1 MLVLSPRVQRLLT
14 VLAPEEA
21 YSFGSKVL
29 DIEHLLLALL
39 KSADGLGYITLKAM
53 KINVLM
59 LQTTIEQSLPPR
71 SLGLELTEI
80 PHSNRLRNM
89 LDSAAVE
96 ARILRCDY
104 VGTEHLLLSAL
115 REENSVIQNF
125 FIKARISLDQ
135 ARQFVAEVERKVP
148 SSAKLASSME
158 PVFSD
163 NRQYADGSMPRR
175 GKNQVGGILQQFCRD
190 LTEAARNDESDTVV
204 GRDVE
209 ISRVI
214 QTLSRRTKNNPILV
228 GEPGVGKT
236 AVVEG
241 LAQHIA
247 SGNVPQSLLKKRIL
261 LLDLAGMVA
270 GTKYRG
276 EFEERMKRLMKEVK
290 ENPDVILFIDE
301 IHTVIGAGGP
311 EGTLEASNMLKPA
324 LSRGEIQLIGATTTK
339 EFRNRIERDAALAR
353 RFQMIRIDE
362 PSDSDTVKM
371 LLGLK
376 YRYESFHHVV
386 YDDKVIEAI
395 VRCSRR
401 YITDRNLPDKAFDI
415 LDEAGAAKKIS
426 SEVRPPELDEI
437 EGTIDSLLSEKRALV
452 EKQDYERAAMVRDK
466 VQELR
471 HRLDEINLSLKDRDG
486 KNRAHVTVDD
496 VLSVISSMTG
506 IPAERLDNG
515 ESERLLEMERILS
528 SEVVGQ
534 SEAVKAICSAVKRS
548 RTGVSSQR
556 RPVGSFFFLGPT
568 GVGKTQLAKALAKF
582 LFGTEDAL
590 LRFNMSEY
598 SERASASGLTGSS
611 PGYIG
616 YEDGGKLT
624 KKVLEHPYS
633 VVLFDEIE
641 KADPNIYNLMLQILE
656 EGELTDGQGHNVNFR
671 NTVVIFT
678 SNAGSNKITS
688 DGRLG
693 FSTAPDGLLP
703 YEEMK
708 ASAMEELKRI
718 LSPELLNRIDDV
730 VVFHALDRDVLSQI
744 VDLQVADLDSR
755 LMEQGLSVVLKPKA
769 RQYMIENGYDP
780 SMGARPMRRLIQ
792 HEVEETIADLILSGK
807 RGDSEQIV
815 IDSDGE
821 KLKLSFKKSRK
832 GLSVQDFDSKKS
844 EPVLIGEKS

>member
-1 MLVLSPRVQRLLT
+1 MLLLSPRVQRLLT

-21 YSFGSKVL
+21 YSFRSKVL

-39 KSADGLGYITLKAM
+39 KSADGLGYIALKAM

-59 LQTTIEQSLPPR
+59 LQTTIEQSLPSR
-71 SLGLELTEI
+71 QQSLELTEI
-80 PHSNRLRNM
+80 PHSNRLRNL
-89 LDSAAVE
+89 LDAAAVE

-104 VGTEHLLLSAL
+104 IGTEHLLLAAL
-115 REENSVIQNF
+115 REEKSVIQNF

-135 ARQFVAEVERKVP
+135 ARQFVAEVEKKVP
-148 SSAKLASSME
+148 SSAKLTSNME
-158 PVFSD
+158 PVFASNSFD
-163 NRQYADGSMPRR
+163 SAASRR
-175 GKNQVGGILQQFCRD
+175 NKTQGGILQQFCRD
-190 LTEAARNDESDTVV
+190 LTEAARNDETDTVV
-204 GRDVE
+204 GRDAE
-209 ISRVI
+209 IARVI
-214 QTLSRRTKNNPILV
+214 QTLSRRTKNNPVLV

-247 SGNVPQSLLKKRIL
+247 AGDVPRELLKKRIL
-261 LLDLAGMVA
+261 LLDLSGMIA

-276 EFEERMKRLMKEVK
+276 EFEERMKRMLKEVK

-301 IHTVIGAGGP
+301 IHTIIGAGGP
-311 EGTLEASNMLKPA
+311 EGTMEASNMMKPA
-324 LSRGEIQLIGATTTK
+324 LSRGDIQVIGATTTK
-339 EFRNRIERDAALAR
+339 EYRNRLERDAALTR
-353 RFQMIRIDE
+353 RFQMIRVEE
-362 PSDSDTVKM
+362 PSDADTIEM
-371 LLGLK
+371 LRGLK
-376 YRYESFHHVV
+376 YRYESFHHV
-386 YDDKVIEAI
+386 YYEDEAI
-395 VRCSRR
+395 ESIVKCSRR
-401 YITDRNLPDKAFDI
+401 YITDRCLPDKAFDI
-415 LDEAGAAKKIS
+415 LDEAGAAKKIN

-437 EGTIDSLLSEKRALV
+437 ERTIDSLLAEKRSLV
-452 EKQDYERAAMVRDK
+452 ENQDYERAAMVRDK

-471 HRLDEINLSLKDRDG
+471 HRLDEINLSLKGKDGADRT
-486 KNRAHVTVDD
+486 HVTVDD
-496 VLSVISSMTG
+496 VLAVISGMTG

-515 ESERLLEMERILS
+515 EAKKLLDMEKVLSE
-528 SEVVGQ
+528 EVVGQ
-534 SEAVKAICSAVKRS
+534 TEAVKAICSAVKRH
-548 RTGVSSQR
+548 RAGVSSQK

-568 GVGKTQLAKALAKF
+568 GVGKTQLAKSLAKF

-598 SERASASGLTGSS
+598 SERSSATGLTGTS

-656 EGELTDGQGHNVNFR
+656 EGELTDGQGRTVNFR

-678 SNAGSNKITS
+678 SNAGSNRITS

-693 FSTAPDGLLP
+693 FSTAAEGLLP

-730 VVFHALDRDVLSQI
+730 VVFHALDRDVLSKI
-744 VDLQVADLDSR
+744 VDLQVAELASR
-755 LMEQGLSVVLKPKA
+755 ISDQGLSVVLKPKA
-769 RQYMIENGYDP
+769 RQFMIENGYEP

-792 HEVEETIADLILSGK
+792 HDVEDALANLLLSGK
-807 RGDSEQIV
+807 RGDSEQVV
-815 IDSDGE
+815 IDSDGKE
-821 KLKLSFKKSRK
+821 LKLSFKKSRRASHVAEI
-832 GLSVQDFDSKKS
+832 GSDSEKEEKI
-844 EPVLIGEKS
+844 LIEEKI